1 MQKCISQILDTLEY
15 LSVIFMV
22 VTVLSISL
30 TGLTASLKIICL
42 ILIFITDLLPYS
54 LHQHNL

>member
-54 LHQHNL
+54 LHRHNL